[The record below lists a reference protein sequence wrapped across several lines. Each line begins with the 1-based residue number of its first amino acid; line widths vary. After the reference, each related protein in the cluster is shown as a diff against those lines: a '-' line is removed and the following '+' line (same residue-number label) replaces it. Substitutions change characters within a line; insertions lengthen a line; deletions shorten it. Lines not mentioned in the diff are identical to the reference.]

1 MGRQAKKHRGVYEH
15 PAGSEVWWIV
25 SFVNGRRR
33 REKVG
38 GRQAA
43 IDRYQQRKVEARE
56 GRLPVREKPILFAD
70 FAKDFIE
77 ANRRKLADIESYER
91 FASRWAER
99 FKGRTL

>member
-25 SFVNGRRR
+25 YFANGRRR

-43 IDRYQQRKVEARE
+43 VDRYQQRKTEARE
-56 GRLPVREKPILFAD
+56 GRLPARERAVRLDEVVREYLDGEKHARSYVPLARHG
-70 FAKDFIE
+70 
-77 ANRRKLADIESYER
+77 RRGSGC
-91 FASRWAER
+91 
-99 FKGRTL
+99 FKGRFR